1 MKINCKIKLIS
12 TKWRKYQSQLMK
24 SNDYILTYIE
34 YLNSVY
40 PQNYYVSVFIHC
52 TLPGSKGGPPGSKG
66 PHPEVKVLHSEVK
79 VLHSEVKVLCCV
91 EERAGAGDA
100 GKVINITNCMYEKWE
115 SEEDVRVNTPVK
127 QIFVVIYFLVLPSKY
142 SRMTEREG

>member
-1 MKINCKIKLIS
+1 MVHRAVDLGNSEEEWEVCKLEGTASI
-12 TKWRKYQSQLMK
+12 YQRLGSWHSRRQ
-24 SNDYILTYIE
+24 SS
-34 YLNSVY
+34 SVL
-40 PQNYYVSVFIHC
+40 IHC

-142 SRMTEREG
+142 SRMIEREG